1 MAAIDSASWTGIGWA
16 YENPR
21 DEAFVKEA
29 IRKYI
34 EQRRNEIEAEL
45 EKKMTPG
52 SLVECVSDG
61 GSKKLK
67 VNHCYHVTGT
77 YWQNG
82 RFYIILHGTPSSSPK
97 LGYLADRFKLWE
109 EVHGV

>member
-1 MAAIDSASWTGIGWA
+1 MAAINSASWTGDGWA

-21 DEAFVKEA
+21 DQKVVEELIKGWVERQIAMKD
-29 IRKYI
+29 
-34 EQRRNEIEAEL
+34 AEL

-82 RFYIILHGTPSSSPK
+82 RFYIVLHGTPSSSPK